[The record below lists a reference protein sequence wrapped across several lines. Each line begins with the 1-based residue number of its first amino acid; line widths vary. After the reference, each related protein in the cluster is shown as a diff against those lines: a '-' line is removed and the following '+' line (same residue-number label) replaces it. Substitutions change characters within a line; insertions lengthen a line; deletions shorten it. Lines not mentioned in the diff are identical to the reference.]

1 MTLPQYVTSSK
12 MDLYADDTAFTSSLN
27 HCSLGKL
34 QDNLNSSIAE
44 VEEWTAS
51 NKLPINKEK
60 TKAILVT
67 GKRPLL
73 RIDGEMSLTMNGSV
87 IELVSIVKLLD
98 WMQKS
103 TMTFCSLHTKT
114 ISCIWYIE
122 ENKILFNHGKKAI
135 IL

>member
-1 MTLPQYVTSSK
+1 MGDKLSDTAFIYHGIPQDPILGPLLFIIVINDLPQHVTSSK
-12 MDLYADDTAFTSSLN
+12 MNLYSDDTAFTSSLN

-44 VEEWTAS
+44 VEEWRAS

-98 WMQKS
+98 
-103 TMTFCSLHTKT
+103 
-114 ISCIWYIE
+114 
-122 ENKILFNHGKKAI
+122 
-135 IL
+135 